1 MVKIDINIGPIAANG
16 ASSKPK
22 IHLNSATILRY
33 LIADDEKVNDMIVL
47 GVEGKDFMTTDKEI
61 YEAIGSLANYDQ
73 FKPIKLAKLFE
84 MVDVYPYRDLTHQG
98 KPVLT
103 HEKVETIRNEALKT
117 KEAPSKQKKEGNRSQ
132 Q

>member
-1 MVKIDINIGPIAANG
+1 MVKININIGPIAANG

-84 MVDVYPYRDLTHQG
+84 MVDVYPYRDLTHQR

-103 HEKVETIRNEALKT
+103 HEKVEAIRLEALKKT
-117 KEAPSKQKKEGNRSQ
+117 QKSGEQRNNG
-132 Q
+132 